1 LPGFALSPVAKTTG
15 GEVRGLTTGKV
26 HAFKGIPYGE
36 STAITGRFLPPA
48 KVRPWSGVRD
58 AMELGNRAPQIR
70 GNPLIPEYGTM
81 EKTGPMSED
90 CLNVNVWTRGLRDGK
105 KRPVMVWLH
114 GGGYINGSNGVTVND
129 GVNLVDKFDVV
140 TVNVNHRLNI
150 FGFLHVAGIGGPEL
164 ADASNVGMRDIVL
177 ALEWVRDNIENFGGD
192 PGNVT
197 IFGQS
202 GGGGK
207 VSTLLGMPSAQGLF
221 HKAIAMSG
229 SAASG
234 ISAET
239 ATRQARQVLAK
250 LNAKSVAD
258 LKKAPM
264 DALLAITVGE
274 GNVGG
279 FGPVTDGR
287 SLPAV
292 PFDPIA
298 TSL

>member
-1 LPGFALSPVAKTTG
+1 MTAFNRRVFVTGTSLAVCSRWLPGFAVSPVAKTTG
-15 GEVRGLTTGKV
+15 GEVRGLTNGKV

-48 KVRPWSGVRD
+48 KVRPWTGVRD

-150 FGFLHVAGIGGPEL
+150 FGFLHAAGIGGPEL
-164 ADASNVGMRDIVL
+164 ADASNVGMRDIVNDL
-177 ALEWVRDNIENFGGD
+177 STTEATVRLVDKN
-192 PGNVT
+192 
-197 IFGQS
+197 
-202 GGGGK
+202 
-207 VSTLLGMPSAQGLF
+207 QGLF
-221 HKAIAMSG
+221 LGGDREWDGVIIHEVDDMPVYSG
-229 SAASG
+229 VG
-234 ISAET
+234 VT
-239 ATRQARQVLAK
+239 AVIVMLIRRVYGL
-250 LNAKSVAD
+250 
-258 LKKAPM
+258 
-264 DALLAITVGE
+264 DAL
-274 GNVGG
+274 
-279 FGPVTDGR
+279 VTDRHLDVLGR
-287 SLPAV
+287 LLLCLGCARSEEH
-292 PFDPIA
+292 
-298 TSL
+298 TSELQSH